1 MWVLRL
7 GFVGVGFV
15 FGFVRCWLCFT
26 LGLVWLWF
34 IVGLVYA
41 GLLAVCGVFG
51 VGILRY
57 SFGFVRC
64 SWWFGDF
71 CGLVWV
77 GGYEFLWFGECC
89 LAGFPVVG
97 LGGVL
102 VGLLSLLCFV
112 LL

>member
-1 MWVLRL
+1 MRVSWR
-7 GFVGVGFV
+7 FAV
-15 FGFVRCWLCFT
+15 F
-26 LGLVWLWF
+26 
-34 IVGLVYA
+34 
-41 GLLAVCGVFG
+41 FG
-51 VGILRY
+51 VGILRH

-77 GGYEFLWFGECC
+77 GGHEFLWFGECC